1 MFVLAKMPLG
11 CCAHPWQDSSL
22 RLAALRDQFIGKIR
36 VNGAAGNMW
45 AKGVC
50 WGVGTFLSYTVAV
63 EKLILAVNH
72 DIMHLHG

>member
-1 MFVLAKMPLG
+1 M
-11 CCAHPWQDSSL
+11 
-22 RLAALRDQFIGKIR
+22 AALQDQFIGKIR

-50 WGVGTFLSYTVAV
+50 WEVGTFLSYTVAV